1 MKPAVKTITL
11 AVFSIFAWSAAGSAH
26 AQSEYPARP
35 IRLIVGFAPGGGTD
49 IVARIVANKLDEAWR
64 QRVIVDNRPGAGQ
77 IIAAEL
83 TARATPDG
91 YTVFM
96 AAAGFTILPAFNK
109 KLPFDPVRDFSTI
122 AMAARA
128 PNVLVVSP
136 SLGAR
141 SVKDLITLARAKPGQ
156 LSFGSGGVGAPSHVS
171 GVLFGALGGI
181 DVTHVPYKGSGPVMV
196 DLLGGQLAMSFPD
209 LATPLS
215 HIKAGRLLALAVTT
229 RERSAL
235 LPDVPTMAES
245 GIPGYEASSWF
256 AMIGPAGMPKPVV
269 AKLNAALNRILQ
281 EPDVR
286 NTLRA
291 QGATAVGGSPA
302 ELAST
307 ISGEIA
313 KWTKLMAK
321 VGIKPE

>member
-1 MKPAVKTITL
+1 MKPAIKTITL
-11 AVFSIFAWSAAGSAH
+11 AFFSVFSWSAAGIAH
-26 AQSEYPARP
+26 AQADYPARP

-49 IVARIVANKLDEAWR
+49 IVARIVANKLDDALR

-83 TARATPDG
+83 TARGTPDG

-109 KLPFDPVRDFSTI
+109 KLPFDPVRDFSAIIMT
-122 AMAARA
+122 ARA
-128 PNVLVVSP
+128 PNVLVVST

-141 SVKDLITLARAKPGQ
+141 SVKNLIALARAKPGQ

-181 DVTHVPYKGSGPVMV
+181 EITHVPYKGSGPVMV

-209 LATPLS
+209 LATPLP
-215 HIKAGRLLALAVTT
+215 HIKAGRLTPLAVTT

-235 LPDVPTMAES
+235 LPEVPTMVEA

-269 AKLNAALNRILQ
+269 AKLNAAVNKILQ
-281 EPDVR
+281 DPDVR
-286 NTLRA
+286 NTLAA
-291 QGATAVGGSPA
+291 QGNTGVGGSPA

-313 KWTKLMAK
+313 KWTKLMAS